1 MKVKLKAIVSQPCDG
16 KSGREV
22 VATHKEAIAY
32 LKKNGYKVVDNL
44 PTVKMFTEMAESEV
58 LDTSLYLL
66 AKCLE
71 NMSRCN
77 AVYFCKGWES
87 DRTCK
92 IEHEVAKAFG
102 RYIIY
107 EK

>member
-1 MKVKLKAIVSQPCDG
+1 MKVELKAIVSQPCAG
-16 KSGREV
+16 KSGREI

-32 LKKNGYKVVDNL
+32 LKKKGYKVVDTL

-58 LDTSLYLL
+58 IETSLYLL
-66 AKCLE
+66 AKHLE
-71 NMSRCN
+71 DMSRCN
-77 AVYFCKGWES
+77 AVYFCKGWEN

-92 IEHEVAKAFG
+92 IEHEVAKAYG